1 MVDFLI
7 TCLLRNA
14 LFCRSAVIRTFA
26 LAFSNCLQPTRTRR
40 FPSKLSIKK
49 RIFWSICVRPG
60 FCSHIF
66 AKLGSRPELVDFLLN
81 CLLRNAFFVNL
92 RSSGLLQSHFY
103 NFGLA
108 FSNFMQPTRTRP
120 IPSKLSI
127 KKRIFWS
134 ICGRP
139 GFCGHIFAKLG
150 SRPEL
155 VNFVLNC
162 LLRNELFGRSA
173 VVRTFAVTFLLILGN
188 RLELVG
194 FLLNCLLRNALLD
207 LRSSGLLWAHF
218 CKIGQ
223 PT

>member
-1 MVDFLI
+1 MIDFLV

-14 LFCRSAVIRTFA
+14 LFSRSAVIRTFA
-26 LAFSNCLQPTRTRR
+26 LAFSHCLQPTRTRR
-40 FPSKLSIKK
+40 FPIKL
-49 RIFWSICVRPG
+49 P
-60 FCSHIF
+60 
-66 AKLGSRPELVDFLLN
+66 
-81 CLLRNAFFVNL
+81 
-92 RSSGLLQSHFY
+92 
-103 NFGLA
+103 
-108 FSNFMQPTRTRP
+108 
-120 IPSKLSI
+120 I

-194 FLLNCLLRNALLD
+194 FLLNCLLRNAFFGRSAVVRAFVVTFLQNWAAD
-207 LRSSGLLWAHF
+207 LNSS
-218 CKIGQ
+218 ISY
-223 PT
+223 